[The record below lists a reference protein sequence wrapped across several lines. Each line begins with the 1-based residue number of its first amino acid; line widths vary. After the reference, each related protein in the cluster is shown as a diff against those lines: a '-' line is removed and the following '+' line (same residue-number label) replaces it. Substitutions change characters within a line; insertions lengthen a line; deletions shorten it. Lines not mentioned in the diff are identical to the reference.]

1 MSGFDGGLHGQL
13 LNTLLTVRD
22 TSCSTTSESRAA
34 GIAPAGKLGMR
45 ACRSCCCT
53 EVKPPIRFK
62 MAGAAPER
70 TASIKSAL
78 PVCVKESIRSSVAM
92 YRSAFLEPRASRPLI
107 SRRRV
112 RAN

>member
-45 ACRSCCCT
+45 AWRSCCCT

-78 PVCVKESIRSSVAM
+78 AVRGRESIRPSVAV
-92 YRSAFLEPRASRPLI
+92 YSTAVLE
-107 SRRRV
+107 
-112 RAN
+112 